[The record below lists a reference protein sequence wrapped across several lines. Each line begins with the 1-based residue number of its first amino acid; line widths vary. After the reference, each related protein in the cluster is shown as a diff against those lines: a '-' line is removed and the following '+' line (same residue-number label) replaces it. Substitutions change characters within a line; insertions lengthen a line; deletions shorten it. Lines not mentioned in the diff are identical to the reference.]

1 MKAAKMSK
9 GKRARQARL
18 SLTLLVTAFSVG
30 TAIAQVSPE
39 STVARARHVG
49 SSPKVVSKAH
59 QPVGTPHK
67 ASSLAP
73 HPTKRRVF
81 GDPIQPP
88 ILTNVSPPKKV
99 APK

>member
-1 MKAAKMSK
+1 MKAAKMSM
-9 GKRARQARL
+9 GERARQARL
-18 SLTLLVTAFSVG
+18 SLTLLAIAFAVG

-39 STVARARHVG
+39 SAVVRARHA
-49 SSPKVVSKAH
+49 SPSPKVVSKAH

-67 ASSLAP
+67 ASSFAP

-88 ILTNVSPPKKV
+88 ILGNVSPPKKV